1 MLLGEDVVLYALS
14 ANQELAQR
22 VSKEL
27 DVPLSEA
34 RIERFPSGEII
45 ACPKECVRGKRI
57 YIIQSTCPPVN
68 DNLMELLIFIDSLK
82 RASVK
87 EINVIIP
94 YYGYARQDRK
104 SRPREPITSKLTADL
119 FVAAGASRIVTFD
132 LHTAQIQGFF
142 SCLEDDLTAVPLL
155 AHTIKHDPEVPKD
168 NLVVVSPD
176 HGGVVRC
183 RKFAEVLNAPIAIID
198 KRRTSARVPEV
209 MNIIGDVAGKYCLM
223 VDDMMDTC
231 GTAIAAANALKGAG
245 AECVAMA
252 CTHPV
257 FSDPAYDRLSD
268 GYPFKKLWVSDSIPL
283 EKRFAEDKN
292 LNIKV
297 CSLDKI
303 IAKAIAAIQ
312 TYSSISAA
320 PRIYQNV

>member
-1 MLLGEDVVLYALS
+1 
-14 ANQELAQR
+14 
-22 VSKEL
+22 
-27 DVPLSEA
+27 
-34 RIERFPSGEII
+34 
-45 ACPKECVRGKRI
+45 
-57 YIIQSTCPPVN
+57 
-68 DNLMELLIFIDSLK
+68 
-82 RASVK
+82 K
-87 EINVIIP
+87 EINVFVP

-142 SCLEDDLTAVPLL
+142 SCLEDDLTAIPLL
-155 AHTIKHDPEVPKD
+155 AHTIKHDPSVEKN

-198 KRRTSARVPEV
+198 KRRTSSRQPEV
-209 MNIIGDVAGKYCLM
+209 MNIIGDIQGKYCLM

-231 GTAIAAANALKGAG
+231 GTAIAAANALKKAG
-245 AECVAMA
+245 ATDVAMA

-257 FSDPAYDRLSD
+257 FSDPAYDRLTD
-268 GYPFKKLWVSDSIPL
+268 GYPFKKLWVTDSIPL
-283 EKRFAEDKN
+283 AEKFVKN
-292 LNIKV
+292 EKLNIQV

-320 PRIYQNV
+320 PRIYTSN